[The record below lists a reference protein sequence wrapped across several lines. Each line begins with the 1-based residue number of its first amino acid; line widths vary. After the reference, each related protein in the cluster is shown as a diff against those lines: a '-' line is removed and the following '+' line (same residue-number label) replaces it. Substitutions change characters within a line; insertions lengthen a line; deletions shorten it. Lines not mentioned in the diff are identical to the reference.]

1 MKRPTQPEWVGD
13 LRLEDAPGSWSQW
26 RETEQLNRQ
35 GGHQRSS
42 AGGFLRSVDPQRTMT
57 VAAWPLREATIQIL
71 GCILQ
76 VSVEGTAESHPNL
89 GGVCL
94 FLQR

>member
-13 LRLEDAPGSWSQW
+13 VRLEDPPGSWSRW
-26 RETEQLNRQ
+26 RETQQLNRQ
-35 GGHQRSS
+35 GTRISS

-57 VAAWPLREATIQIL
+57 VAAWSLREATIQIL
-71 GCILQ
+71 ECILQ